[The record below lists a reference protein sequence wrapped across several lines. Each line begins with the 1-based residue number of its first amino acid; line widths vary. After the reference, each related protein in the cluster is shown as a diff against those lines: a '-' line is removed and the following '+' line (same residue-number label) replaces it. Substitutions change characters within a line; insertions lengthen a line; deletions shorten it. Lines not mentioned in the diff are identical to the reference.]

1 MTGFEPQ
8 TSGIGSNCSTNWAT
22 PTAFI
27 SLATDLFCPV
37 EMLQNFS
44 QFEKVLLKNP
54 FKKLP
59 YPYLRKTLISDPVQG
74 HLELNSDQEE
84 CQSWFQNLLNG
95 LLFEPSGWLAC
106 LLEPIGRK
114 KRRNIYG
121 LEKVRKSRELD
132 PGNVSLIFI
141 LFING
146 PFSSAFSLF
155 SPLPTTA
162 KGGELNENC
171 QCVEGFNPRSFDVG
185 SDRFTNCATT
195 LPTYLPT

>member
-1 MTGFEPQ
+1 MSILIPKSFKRPSFRALGLTG
-8 TSGIGSNCSTNWAT
+8 
-22 PTAFI
+22 
-27 SLATDLFCPV
+27 L
-37 EMLQNFS
+37 
-44 QFEKVLLKNP
+44 
-54 FKKLP
+54 
-59 YPYLRKTLISDPVQG
+59 
-74 HLELNSDQEE
+74 
-84 CQSWFQNLLNG
+84 
-95 LLFEPSGWLAC
+95 LAC